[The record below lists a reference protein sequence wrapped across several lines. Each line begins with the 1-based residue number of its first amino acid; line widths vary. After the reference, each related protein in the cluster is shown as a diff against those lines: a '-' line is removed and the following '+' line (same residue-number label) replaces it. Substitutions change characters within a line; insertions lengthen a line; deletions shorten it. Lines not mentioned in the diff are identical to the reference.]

1 MVLVWRL
8 DRWGR
13 SVTDMLATLLELE
26 HLGVG
31 FVSLT
36 EALDLTTAAGR
47 AMAAMLAVF
56 AAFEQEILQDRTGAG
71 LAHARLNG
79 ERVGR

>member
-1 MVLVWRL
+1 MQIREVGSGAPQRQ
-8 DRWGR
+8 WGR
-13 SVTDMLATLLELE
+13 SVTDFLVTVQELE

-47 AMAAMLAVF
+47 AMADLGNLRGV
-56 AAFEQEILQDRTGAG
+56 RTGNPAET
-71 LAHARLNG
+71 HAPVSRRREG
-79 ERVGR
+79 E

>member
-1 MVLVWRL
+1 MLVWRL

-13 SVTDMLATLLELE
+13 LVTDLLATLLELN

-36 EALDLTTAAGR
+36 EALTPYRIIGQRLHRAHYGKAPTSIKAYMGGR
-47 AMAAMLAVF
+47 
-56 AAFEQEILQDRTGAG
+56 
-71 LAHARLNG
+71 
-79 ERVGR
+79 